1 MTKSVNEK
9 LEARIQELEKK
20 VLPVYHIEQELLN
33 ANNRVM
39 AILDSLDAIVYV
51 ADMKTYE
58 VLFINQFSRNIFGDI
73 IGKICWQTLQENKTG
88 PCEFCTNKKIVDSAG
103 NPTGMYLW
111 ERQNKNKRWY
121 EMRDRAI
128 IWENGQIV
136 RLEIATDITE
146 RKEAEQE
153 REKLI
158 EELQNALKEIK
169 VLRGILPICSS
180 CKKIRDDKGYWNLIE
195 SYIQTHSEAEFSHC
209 ICPDCKKLFHLKGEE
224 EVS

>member
-1 MTKSVNEK
+1 MTPSESHN
-9 LEARIQELEKK
+9 LESRVQELEKK
-20 VLPVYHIEQELLN
+20 INKIDHFEQELLN

-51 ADMKTYE
+51 ADMETYE
-58 VLFINQFSRNIFGDI
+58 ILFINQYTRNLFGNI
-73 IGKICWQTLQENKTG
+73 VGKICWQTLQDDKTG
-88 PCEFCTNKKIVDSAG
+88 PCSFCSNNKIVDQNG

-111 ERQNKNKRWY
+111 ERQKKNKRWY

-128 IWENGQIV
+128 IWENGKVV

-146 RKEAEQE
+146 RKKTDEE

-158 EELQNALKEIK
+158 KDLQNALNEIK

-195 SYIQTHSEAEFSHC
+195 SYIQSHSEAEFSHC
-209 ICPDCKKLFHLKGEE
+209 ICPDCKKLFHIDK
-224 EVS
+224 

>member
-1 MTKSVNEK
+1 MTKPADQG
-9 LEARIQELEKK
+9 LEVRVQELEKK
-20 VLPVYHIEQELLN
+20 VLKIDHIEQELLN

-58 VLFINQFSRNIFGDI
+58 VLFVNQYTRNIFGDI
-73 IGKICWQTLQENKTG
+73 VGKICWQTLQENKTG
-88 PCEFCTNKKIVDSAG
+88 PCDFCSNKKIVDSDG
-103 NPTGMYLW
+103 NPTEMHLW
-111 ERQNKNKRWY
+111 ERQRKNQRWY

-128 IWENGQIV
+128 IWEDGQVV

-153 REKLI
+153 KEKLI

-195 SYIQTHSEAEFSHC
+195 SYILTHSEAEFSHC
-209 ICPDCKKLFHLKGEE
+209 ICPDCKKLFQLK
-224 EVS
+224 

>member
-1 MTKSVNEK
+1 MTKSIDQD
-9 LEARIQELEKK
+9 LEARVQELERK
-20 VLPVYHIEQELLN
+20 VHEIDHFEQELLN

-58 VLFINQFSRNIFGDI
+58 VLYINQYTRNLFGDI
-73 IGKICWQTLQENKTG
+73 VGKICWKTLQENKSA
-88 PCEFCTNKKIVDSAG
+88 PCTFCSNNKIVDSAG

-111 ERQNKNKRWY
+111 ERQKKNKRWY

-128 IWENGQIV
+128 IWENGQVV

-146 RKEAEQE
+146 RKKIEEE

-158 EELQNALKEIK
+158 EELQKALNEIK

-195 SYIQTHSEAEFSHC
+195 SYIQNHSEAEFSHC
-209 ICPDCKKLFHLKGEE
+209 ICPDCKKLFHLE
-224 EVS
+224 